1 MELMPL
7 LCYTNA
13 VRLTREEVQR
23 VAMLAR
29 LRLSP
34 DEEQH
39 LTAQLEKILQY
50 VEKLNELDTSQVEPF
65 THAVELTN
73 AFREDRATN
82 RPHPAELLANA
93 PEKEENFFKV
103 PKIIE

>member
-1 MELMPL
+1 MALICL
-7 LCYTNA
+7 LCYTKA

-34 DEEQH
+34 EEEQH
-39 LTAQLEKILQY
+39 LTAQLEKILQF

-65 THAVELTN
+65 THTVELTN
-73 AFREDRATN
+73 ALREDRAIN
-82 RPHPAELLANA
+82 RPQPAELLMNA
-93 PEKEENFFKV
+93 PDKEENFFKV